1 MSRLENHAM
10 LRDAA
15 TDVFNLLYALLFSW
29 KTDFLGY
36 CSREGQIHWRAPHLF
51 LHNTERKKV
60 ADKFC
65 LVISNNSIRPKKG
78 KKKQKKPKKRLTS
91 QTSGS
96 SSGIESCRSTLT
108 VCSDGTTDLQTVFG
122 YNEKE

>member
-36 CSREGQIHWRAPHLF
+36 CSREGQIHYRALHLF
-51 LHNTERKKV
+51 LHNTERKRV

-78 KKKQKKPKKRLTS
+78 KKKNKRNQKNVLPVKPVVVALALNHV
-91 QTSGS
+91 
-96 SSGIESCRSTLT
+96 E
-108 VCSDGTTDLQTVFG
+108 VP
-122 YNEKE
+122 